1 VSIADIFAGV
11 PMATILIEFIVTYL
25 LGIVA
30 RKKPVFFR
38 SFLVLVM
45 GAAWYAMSL
54 FTYDG
59 AAIVGMPTMQG
70 AVPAHAPPH
79 PPLYTRLSHSP
90 TPPRSPAAVFAPELE
105 QGIAMASV
113 PVPSHTASGILIK
126 LHSATLNPS
135 NYKIIPAKM
144 PFVRHM
150 RQFTVG
156 YDASGTVV
164 SIGDDAACAH
174 LKVGDAAFG
183 MAPLGSIGE
192 YAVLGCAA
200 AARKPSCLSHAEA
213 AGLNVAALTSLS
225 ALERGGVEK
234 GHKVLILGASGGC
247 GMFGVAIGALLG
259 AEVTGVCSTRNTEFV
274 RQRGAAHVVDYTD
287 AAQMAA
293 LQAQGAG
300 SFDVVYDT
308 VSSFDPVDP
317 DYEPS
322 MRPLL
327 KPGGRY
333 S

>member
-1 VSIADIFAGV
+1 
-11 PMATILIEFIVTYL
+11 
-25 LGIVA
+25 
-30 RKKPVFFR
+30 
-38 SFLVLVM
+38 
-45 GAAWYAMSL
+45 
-54 FTYDG
+54 
-59 AAIVGMPTMQG
+59 
-70 AVPAHAPPH
+70 
-79 PPLYTRLSHSP
+79 
-90 TPPRSPAAVFAPELE
+90 
-105 QGIAMASV
+105 MASV

-327 KPGGRY
+327 KPDGRY
-333 S
+333 VYIYVVVHCPPHGHPFCVDVSWVGTLERMHTCMLLVPTAHCTPTGHSNGSLSPSNGPPTAL